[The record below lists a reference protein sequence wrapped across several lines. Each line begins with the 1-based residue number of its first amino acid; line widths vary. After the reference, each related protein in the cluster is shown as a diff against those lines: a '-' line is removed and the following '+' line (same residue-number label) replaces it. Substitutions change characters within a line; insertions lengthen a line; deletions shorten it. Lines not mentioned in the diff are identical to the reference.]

1 MKYTLITPTGRI
13 YQFYLEAVAL
23 TFQGAYGGTLFTEET
38 FKKEIQNETLA

>member
-23 TFQGAYGGTLFTEET
+23 TFQGAYGGTLFTGSILTKET
-38 FKKEIQNETLA
+38 QNESVY

>member
-23 TFQGAYGGTLFTEET
+23 TFKGAYGGTLFTNDVTKET
-38 FKKEIQNETLA
+38 QNEVVA

>member
-23 TFQGAYGGTLFTEET
+23 TFQGAYGGTLFTESVLT
-38 FKKEIQNETLA
+38 KEIENVA